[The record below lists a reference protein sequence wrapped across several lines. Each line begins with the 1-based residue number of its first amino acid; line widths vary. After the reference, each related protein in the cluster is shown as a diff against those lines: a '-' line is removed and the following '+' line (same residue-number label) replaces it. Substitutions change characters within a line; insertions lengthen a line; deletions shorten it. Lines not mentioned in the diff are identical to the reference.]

1 MLFLNWA
8 MMGSVWQEGRGRKLT
23 GQGVYVCQGVYFLE
37 ARLHSNMD
45 ERLQAKLAFM
55 GS

>member
-1 MLFLNWA
+1 
-8 MMGSVWQEGRGRKLT
+8 
-23 GQGVYVCQGVYFLE
+23 VCQGFYFLE
-37 ARLHSNMD
+37 ARMHSNMD